1 LHRLPS
7 SLLDHLIDPASV
19 VVPLSLVVDLSGTRS
34 GSSWPHLSKV
44 DARGRDR
51 VIRLVSDIDI

>member
-1 LHRLPS
+1 LHRLPC
-7 SLLDHLIDPASV
+7 SLLDHLIHTASI
-19 VVPLSLVVDLSGTRS
+19 VVPLSLIVDLSGTRS

-51 VIRLVSDIDI
+51 VIR